1 MERDQSDDKAYR
13 VSKKIEV
20 LTQAQDSQ
28 SSLIPPKRFNG
39 MGIPFLIA
47 LIISSKPLPEG

>member
-39 MGIPFLIA
+39 MGM
-47 LIISSKPLPEG
+47 KGDPLLMEIW